1 MQTTS
6 KVLMIRPANFGY
18 NPETAVNNAFQQ
30 LSNED
35 CANSKAVH
43 EFDNYV
49 QLLRQNGVNVHVLQD
64 TPEPYTPDSIF
75 PNNWFST
82 HEGGTLVLYPMF
94 AGNRRLERKPEV
106 IEYVRNE
113 FDVKRVVDLTRWEEK
128 SLFLEGT
135 GSMVLDRDS
144 NLVYACASPR
154 TDETVLEEF
163 CDEMDCDYFLFRASD
178 ENDQPIYH
186 TNVMMCVGSKFVLA
200 CIDAIKDISERE
212 NFIGLVEEVDKE
224 LIEISLEQMG
234 NFAGNMLELK
244 NDKGESLLIMSA
256 RARMV
261 LDDSQITRL
270 SSYCRILAPDV
281 STIEINGGGSVRCMI
296 AEIFV

>member
-6 KVLMIRPANFGY
+6 KILMIRPANFGY
-18 NPETAVNNAFQQ
+18 NPETAVNNAFQT
-30 LSNED
+30 LSNTD
-35 CANSKAVH
+35 GTNVIAVN

-49 QLLRQNGVNVHVLQD
+49 QLLRQNGVNVHVMQD

-106 IEYVRNE
+106 IDYIKKE
-113 FDVKRVVDLTRWEEK
+113 FDVKRVVDLTKWEAK

-154 TDETVLEEF
+154 TDETVLDEF
-163 CDEMDCDYFLFRASD
+163 CDEMDYDYFLFKASD
-178 ENDQPIYH
+178 ENGQPIYH

-212 NFIGLVEEVDKE
+212 NFIGLVEDVDKE

-244 NDKGESLLIMSA
+244 NDKGESLLIMSS

-261 LDDSQITRL
+261 LDDGQISRL
-270 SSYCRILAPDV
+270 SSYCRILTPDV